1 MTTIATNSYKIAEIA
16 SKHERSPAQI
26 ILSWIVQQGIS
37 VIPKTVR
44 QSRMVENLDLKQL
57 PDKDME
63 TIYDLSKKKR
73 EVRYLDPKNH
83 IGFNIFDERHDQ
95 PVQE

>member
-63 TIYDLSKKKR
+63 TISDLSKKKG
-73 EVRYLDPKNH
+73 EVRYLDRKNH
-83 IGFNIFDERHDQ
+83 IGFDIFDEQHDQ
-95 PVQE
+95 PAQE